1 LRAMLDQPGRSLT
14 ELVEHLCWY
23 TMEGQPHKKKV
34 HRVMKDLQK
43 AKLVEQRRDGHYV
56 LTKNKGEEEAAKTP
70 EKNYM
75 ERPAV
80 RAGQYP
86 DPDKNDVGG
95 PSSSIEETVRHAAH
109 CSRVPKGEI
118 RFETQ
123 RSWSPWPSDASCLLS
138 P

>member
-1 LRAMLDQPGRSLT
+1 
-14 ELVEHLCWY
+14 
-23 TMEGQPHKKKV
+23 MEGQPHKQKV

-80 RAGQYP
+80 SSRPVSRASQSQLA
-86 DPDKNDVGG
+86 K
-95 PSSSIEETVRHAAH
+95 
-109 CSRVPKGEI
+109 
-118 RFETQ
+118 
-123 RSWSPWPSDASCLLS
+123 
-138 P
+138 